1 MRYDTALN
9 LVLPSWW
16 HTVSAEDKH
25 KACNGVGP
33 DYFPAWLRDLLD
45 KVFWWAA
52 DPVMAHDVEYVH
64 GVSKI
69 MADLRLL
76 INCLLQS
83 RLKPGRVVQSVIVFL
98 SVVLF
103 GRPAWR
109 AGHAPLAS

>member
-33 DYFPAWLRDLLD
+33 DFFPGWIRDLLD
-45 KVFWWAA
+45 RVFFWAA
-52 DPVMAHDVEYVH
+52 DGVLVHDVEYAY
-64 GVSKI
+64 GESKI

-76 INCLLQS
+76 GNCLLNS
-83 RLKPGRVVQSVIVFL
+83 RGIPRRVVLSIVAF
-98 SVVLF
+98 VGVALF
-103 GRPAWR
+103 GRRAWQE
-109 AGHAPLAS
+109 GHK

>member
-52 DPVMAHDVEYVH
+52 DPVMVHDVEYVH

-76 INCLLQS
+76 ANCIIQS
-83 RLKPGRVVQSVIVFL
+83 NGHPRRIVMGL
-98 SVVLF
+98 IAYLGVSLF
-103 GRPAWR
+103 GWRAWR
-109 AGHAPLAS
+109 EGHAHQKG